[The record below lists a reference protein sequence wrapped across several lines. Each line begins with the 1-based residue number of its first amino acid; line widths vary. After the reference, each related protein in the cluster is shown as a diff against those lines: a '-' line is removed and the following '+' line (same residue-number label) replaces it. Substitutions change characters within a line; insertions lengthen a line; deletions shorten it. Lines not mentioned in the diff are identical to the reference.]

1 LDKAAYLTALLAL
14 GSLLAGSITGIIVH
28 SITGMGFA
36 TALVAFVQAASK
48 ATEFAPK
55 ASIVPNVPQQAEELS
70 ASMEPVF
77 LAAAIFALNLRP
89 LALIPA
95 IHSVLPFSMLLE
107 GRGRLKALGKRHEDF
122 IMASALAPLIIN
134 GYAVGGSVS
143 EYPIT
148 APILVMDVLP
158 LAIVSYVASKAL
170 LLPLRGL
177 DRLGEAYK
185 GTHSIFTFSL
195 MLLSVAAAY
204 EAHILYFG
212 GGYGG

>member
-1 LDKAAYLTALLAL
+1 
-14 GSLLAGSITGIIVH
+14 
-28 SITGMGFA
+28 
-36 TALVAFVQAASK
+36 
-48 ATEFAPK
+48 
-55 ASIVPNVPQQAEELS
+55 
-70 ASMEPVF
+70 
-77 LAAAIFALNLRP
+77 
-89 LALIPA
+89 
-95 IHSVLPFSMLLE
+95 MLLE

-148 APILVMDVLP
+148 APILVMDILP

-177 DRLGEAYK
+177 GRLGEAYK

-195 MLLSVAAAY
+195 MLLSMAAVY